1 MPWTLTSLAEH
12 EESFQHWCILQM
24 SVGVLATLFIFLLSV
39 SWSATTDDA
48 MKMSFGSIILNT
60 IMRLSM
66 GVLATWIIWFGVIEK
81 HGCCCAVAC
90 CCLGKP
96 NILVVAIVEGVFAL
110 ATLMFI
116 FQALGF
122 GHVLLILAALVAVV
136 HLVTQVY
143 LTIAAF
149 MVWLKSHGA
158 STAGGQEVKV
168 GPPVTVGQG
177 AVDSEK
183 DGQEHHGSG
192 GRASIQEKVEE
203 TDEVQEV

>member
-1 MPWTLTSLAEH
+1 ML
-12 EESFQHWCILQM
+12 
-24 SVGVLATLFIFLLSV
+24 VGVLATLFIFLLSV

-122 GHVLLILAALVAVV
+122 GHVLLILAALVAAM
-136 HLVTQVY
+136 HLVSQVY
-143 LTIAAF
+143 LTIEVAFVWWKSLDAAAPS
-149 MVWLKSHGA
+149 KA
-158 STAGGQEVKV
+158 ANV
-168 GPPVTVGQG
+168 GPPVILGREKETETKNT
-177 AVDSEK
+177 DSV
-183 DGQEHHGSG
+183 
-192 GRASIQEKVEE
+192 VEPAAALDVQQN
-203 TDEVQEV
+203 DEIVVES